1 MFICLRM
8 ISTIVPFWLLQ
19 VILADKVFWIHL
31 FPMNIWKFILELDHL
46 QQKNKTEMKI
56 RYWFYE

>member
-46 QQKNKTEMKI
+46 Q
-56 RYWFYE
+56 